1 MEQLTLLP
9 QIDDKKVQKE
19 VVSILKEYRALKMR
33 FNNEVEQEGIS
44 LFPELRNSKMMSQFK
59 VRQIEKVL
67 DDILDD
73 DERSIISMKFLTNK
87 PVKDSFVQNE
97 LMISNSYFYAKKKSA
112 IKLVATALGII

>member
-44 LFPELRNSKMMSQFK
+44 LFPEIRNSRRVSELK
-59 VRQIEKVL
+59 VKQIEKTL
-67 DDILDD
+67 DHILDA
-73 DERSIISMKFLTNK
+73 DERNIITMKFLDNK

-97 LMISNSYFYAKKKSA
+97 LMMKNSYFYEKKKSA
-112 IKLVATALGII
+112 IKLIATTLGII

>member
-9 QIDDKKVQKE
+9 AIDDKKVQKE

-44 LFPELRNSKMMSQFK
+44 LFPEIRNSRRVSELK
-59 VRQIEKVL
+59 VKQIEKTL
-67 DDILDD
+67 EHILDA
-73 DERSIISMKFLTNK
+73 DERNIITMKFLDNK

-97 LMISNSYFYAKKKSA
+97 LMMKNSYFYEKKSA
-112 IKLVATALGII
+112 IKLIATTLGII

>member
-1 MEQLTLLP
+1 MEQLSLLP
-9 QIDDKKVQKE
+9 AIDDNKVQKE
-19 VVSILKEYRALKMR
+19 VVSILKEYGTLKMR

-44 LFPELRNSKMMSQFK
+44 LFPELRNSKTMSQFK
-59 VRQIEKVL
+59 VRQIEKVP

-87 PVKDSFVQNE
+87 SVKDSFVQNE
-97 LMISNSYFYAKKKSA
+97 LMISNSYFYTKKKSA

>member
-9 QIDDKKVQKE
+9 AIDDKKVQKE

-44 LFPELRNSKMMSQFK
+44 LFPELRNSKTMSQFK
-59 VRQIEKVL
+59 VKQIEKVL

-87 PVKDSFVQNE
+87 SVKDSFVQNE

>member
-1 MEQLTLLP
+1 MKQLTLLP
-9 QIDDKKVQKE
+9 AIDDKKVQKE

-44 LFPELRNSKMMSQFK
+44 LFPELRNSKTMSQFK

-87 PVKDSFVQNE
+87 SVKDSFVQNE

>member
-9 QIDDKKVQKE
+9 AIDDKKVQKE

-44 LFPELRNSKMMSQFK
+44 LFPELRNSKTMSQFK
-59 VRQIEKVL
+59 VKQIEKVL
-67 DDILDD
+67 DEILDD

-87 PVKDSFVQNE
+87 SVKDSFVQNE